1 MFCLLPRARSSP
13 AAGQQ
18 TQRKNNIHRNTIA
31 AIESEIIKLDQE
43 INSLQV
49 TKMELPVSEPTTLVQ
64 PYITQPS
71 STTEAPTSQTSPRV
85 PSSSPPP
92 VPTVP
97 ASQVQA
103 VLQQALLTWRQDPFR
118 LHPSLLPGRP
128 TFDID
133 FSKNPA
139 RHHQPTTSRRNPP
152 TTNRPVATQTT
163 TRPLVR
169 QLATTT
175 IWPATLT
182 TTALPARQRQPAL
195 SQPVRQ
201 QKNKDETQ
209 QNIRA
214 RKTVGL
220 NILRQRNRISGSE
233 LNRISEENV
242 VRDKIVLPERSEEH
256 VANKEEPES
265 VATKG
270 GEKLTLEE
278 LTWVPAL
285 VKKYQQLRN

>member
-1 MFCLLPRARSSP
+1 
-13 AAGQQ
+13 
-18 TQRKNNIHRNTIA
+18 
-31 AIESEIIKLDQE
+31 
-43 INSLQV
+43 
-49 TKMELPVSEPTTLVQ
+49 MELPESEATTLDQ
-64 PYITQPS
+64 PYITETEYVRNIFQTTTQPS
-71 STTEAPTSQTSPRV
+71 TTTVAPTSPTSPRV
-85 PSSSPPP
+85 PSSSSGPPP

-152 TTNRPVATQTT
+152 TTNRPVATHQTT
-163 TRPLVR
+163 TRPSVR
-169 QLATTT
+169 QLTTT
-175 IWPATLT
+175 SIWPATLT
-182 TTALPARQRQPAL
+182 TTALPARRRQPAL
-195 SQPVRQ
+195 SQPVRK

-209 QNIRA
+209 QNSRA

-265 VATKG
+265 VATNG